1 MDLRQNHIIV
11 QICKSDLR
19 LNHPELCCMAGGIGV
34 FCTESRSE
42 RIDVTERLCIS
53 LTVQLSAYSQVGRFI
68 EEVFGIIYFSVFR
81 LRYMLFRSM
90 VVTWNISPAP
100 SQSLPVISGV
110 CT

>member
-1 MDLRQNHIIV
+1 
-11 QICKSDLR
+11 
-19 LNHPELCCMAGGIGV
+19 MAGGIGV

-53 LTVQLSAYSQVGRFI
+53 LTVQLSTYSQVGRFI
-68 EEVFGIIYFSVFR
+68 EEVFGKSTFPSPSSNVVQT
-81 LRYMLFRSM
+81 M